1 MRTKF
6 SLGII
11 LIVISVVLLV
21 IAIYQVT
28 PTMAVD
34 FPCQAGLVPD
44 VRPDTRIAYCV
55 SLWPLEAF
63 SGGGVY
69 ALGATDQD
77 EITVGMLKL
86 ERQEQTLVV
95 NDHPLEVG
103 ETYSTVRWTPSLNPW
118 LIFTTR
124 FFVKN
129 EGLKRANLPTS
140 SDTLYVSGDVYEGW
154 LPNPAGFLILGGGIL
169 FLVQGIKERKGK
181 PMKNQAG

>member
-11 LIVISVVLLV
+11 LIVISVVLLA
-21 IAIYQVT
+21 IAMYQVT
-28 PTMAVD
+28 PKMAVD
-34 FPCQAGLVPD
+34 FPCGTGLPPD
-44 VRPDTRIAYCV
+44 MRPNTRIAYCI

-63 SGGGVY
+63 SGGGIY
-69 ALGATDQD
+69 AIGATNQD
-77 EITVGMLKL
+77 EITVGILKL

-103 ETYSTVRWTPSLNPW
+103 ETSSTVRWTPSLNPW

-129 EGLKRANLPTS
+129 ERLKQANLPGS
-140 SDTLYVSGDVYEGW
+140 SDILYVSGDAYEGW
-154 LPNPAGFLILGGGIL
+154 LPNPAGFLILGSGVL
-169 FLVQGIKERKGK
+169 FLVHGFKERKGK
-181 PMKNQAG
+181 HMKKQAG